1 MTEICREYKQKG
13 NCNAKTPLP
22 ERGVSTL
29 LIPDN
34 LFDKYSKKL
43 ISHKGKR
50 EYFSYLLKR
59 YRVLL
64 EFYILNPGGLKT
76 IYQSE
81 NQNLKKINFRPL
93 SEDWAELSIFS
104 CSAGRS
110 RCLIFTI
117 LLLMDLQNWGSLL
130 KRIGIR
136 FNHPYNSHKKWE
148 LQSSLGFSREESF
161 FSRGFYPKR
170 M

>member
-1 MTEICREYKQKG
+1 MTEICKDYRQKE
-13 NCNAKTPLP
+13 NRNPKTPLP
-22 ERGVSTL
+22 EKGVSTL
-29 LIPDN
+29 LIPN
-34 LFDKYSKKL
+34 GLFDKYNKRL
-43 ISHKGKR
+43 IRHNGKR

-64 EFYILNPGGLKT
+64 EFYILTPAGLKT
-76 IYQSE
+76 IYQPE

-104 CSAGRS
+104 NAAGRS

-130 KRIGIR
+130 KKIGIH
-136 FNHPYNSHKKWE
+136 FDHPYNSHKMWE
-148 LQSSLGFSREESF
+148 IQSSLVFSRGENF
-161 FSRGFYPKR
+161 FSRGFYPRR